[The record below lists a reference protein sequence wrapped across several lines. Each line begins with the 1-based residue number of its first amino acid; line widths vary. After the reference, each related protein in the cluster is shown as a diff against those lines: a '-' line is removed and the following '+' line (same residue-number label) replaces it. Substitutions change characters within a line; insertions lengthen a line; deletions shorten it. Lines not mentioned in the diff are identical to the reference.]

1 MRQIHLTTDD
11 DYKKNLRQNID
22 KLVLDGKWVPI
33 EDKTL
38 VSAELDHHLLPRH
51 RIYHLHSIFIYRKL

>member
-22 KLVLDGKWVPI
+22 KLVLDGKWVPM
-33 EDKTL
+33 EEKTL
-38 VSAELDHHLLPRH
+38 YFTDTEDTEDFVPNKAHYLFA
-51 RIYHLHSIFIYRKL
+51 YGKL